1 MIEKNKAK
9 GNFDIVFKKLA
20 QMEWTEQIS
29 DLVKE
34 SSTINKLREMIL
46 EVNEDNENFYKVRPL
61 QRGIK

>member
-9 GNFDIVFKKLA
+9 GNFDIVFEKLA

-34 SSTINKLREMIL
+34 SSAINKLREMIL
-46 EVNEDNENFYKVRPL
+46 EVNEDNESFYKMRPY
-61 QRGIK
+61 RYSIE